1 MDIHILSGLG
11 RNERR
16 NTLVEHISL
25 GRDFSGI
32 VAEVGLHVED
42 LKVGDG
48 VWSAI
53 PLALEGAIC
62 EYIVLPASQVIN

>member
-1 MDIHILSGLG
+1 MSQAASVDPVDVLILSGLG

-16 NTLVEHISL
+16 SHADTNSVVL

-32 VAEVGLHVED
+32 VVEVGLEVDD

-48 VWSAI
+48 KNTV
-53 PLALEGAIC
+53 
-62 EYIVLPASQVIN
+62 

>member
-1 MDIHILSGLG
+1 M
-11 RNERR
+11 
-16 NTLVEHISL
+16 VEHISL

-32 VAEVGLHVED
+32 VVEVGLHVED